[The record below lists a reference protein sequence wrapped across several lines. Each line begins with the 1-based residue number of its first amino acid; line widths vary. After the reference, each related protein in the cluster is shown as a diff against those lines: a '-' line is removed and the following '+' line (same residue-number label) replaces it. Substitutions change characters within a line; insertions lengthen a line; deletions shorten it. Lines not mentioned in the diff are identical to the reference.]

1 MNKKNTTAIIV
12 VSGLALFI
20 ICLKYLGWFGPFRFI
35 NDQLINPIGSSISGA
50 GRGIKEGFDTFF
62 KATELAKQNKQQS
75 QEITE
80 LKVQLSTLKEIAN
93 ENQQLRDQLKFN
105 EQMQFDI
112 TAARVVSAEGTSLR
126 KFITIDRGKSSGI
139 SQGMAVISAG
149 VLVGTIDQVEDYS
162 AKVFLAT
169 DPEFRI
175 RGLGQ
180 DGRAQG
186 IVSGQLGQGYLFD
199 KITQTETITSGES
212 VITSG
217 SGLVPKGILVGQVES
232 VQKSDNAVFQSAQLR
247 PLVDFDKLDV
257 VFVVT
262 GFKK

>member
-1 MNKKNTTAIIV
+1 MNKKNISAVVIVTLLAIFVI
-12 VSGLALFI
+12 GLN
-20 ICLKYLGWFGPFRFI
+20 YLGGFGPFRFI
-35 NDQLINPIGSSISGA
+35 NDQVLAPIGTSISGW
-50 GRGIKEGFDTFF
+50 GRGIKESIDTIS
-62 KATELAKQNKQQS
+62 KANELAKQNKQQK

-80 LKVQLSTLKEIAN
+80 LKVQLATLKEIAN
-93 ENQQLRDQLKFN
+93 ENEQLRNQLKFN
-105 EQMQFDI
+105 EQVQFDI
-112 TAARVVSAEGTSLR
+112 TAARIVSSEGTSLR
-126 KFITIDRGKSSGI
+126 KYVSIDRGKASGL
-139 SQGMAVISAG
+139 STGMAVISSG
-149 VLVGTIDQVEDYS
+149 VLVGTIDQVDDYS

-186 IVSGQLGQGYLFD
+186 VVRGQLGQGYLFD
-199 KITQTETITSGES
+199 KVTQTESIKNSEL
-212 VITSG
+212 VITFG
-217 SGLVPKGILVGQVES
+217 SGLVPKGILIGQVES
-232 VQKSDNAVFQSAQLR
+232 IQKSDNAVFQSAQLR